1 MFVRNAGEMLR
12 RVCVLANPGKVWLC
26 RAQGNRK
33 YSEERTTHFGYRTV
47 REEDKVNE
55 VYSVFERVAQTY
67 DTMNDVMSVGV
78 HRLWKDYFVCKL
90 SPTHGSRLLDSAGGT
105 GDITFRYLNA
115 LARTPNPEN
124 RQSHVT
130 VADINENMLEV
141 GRARY
146 KRLRLDRIPCVDVD
160 WTKCD
165 AEALQFPDES
175 FDAYTIAFGIRNVTH
190 IEKVLEEAYRVL
202 IPGGRFLCLEF
213 SHVENELL
221 RWAYDKYSF
230 EIIPT
235 MGTLIAGDW
244 QAYQYLVE
252 SIRKFPKQE
261 EFKEMI
267 EAAGFR
273 SVTYENLTFGVVAIH
288 SGFKI

>member
-1 MFVRNAGEMLR
+1 MLR
-12 RVCVLANPGKVWLC
+12 HLRLLANSNRVWIWN
-26 RAQGNRK
+26 GIRK
-33 YSEERTTHFGYRTV
+33 NSSSSSSSAEERTTHFGFQTV
-47 REEDKVNE
+47 REEEKVNQ
-55 VYSVFERVAQTY
+55 VYSVFERVAGTY
-67 DTMNDVMSVGV
+67 DTMNDAMSFGI
-78 HRLWKDYFVCKL
+78 HRLWKDYFVHKL
-90 SPTHGSRLLDSAGGT
+90 APTHGSRLLDCAGGT

-115 LARTPNPEN
+115 LSRSANPEG

-130 VADINENMLEV
+130 VGDINENMLQV
-141 GRARY
+141 GQARY
-146 KRLRLDRIPCVDVD
+146 KRLGLDRLPNVTVD

-165 AEALQFPDES
+165 AEKLQFEDES

-190 IEKVLEEAYRVL
+190 IDKVLEEAYRVL
-202 IPGGRFLCLEF
+202 NPGGRFLCLEF
-213 SHVENELL
+213 SHVENDLL

-230 EIIPT
+230 QIIPT

-244 QAYQYLVE
+244 KAYQYLVE

-267 EAAGFR
+267 EDAGFR
-273 SVTYENLTFGVVAIH
+273 SVTYENLSFGVVAIH